1 MNSYPLCV
9 SEKPRWLGATKT
21 RQSKLEPDWP
31 AAFAQCLVWQT
42 TSSTSTTPASSPS
55 SVCPHYH
62 LRARPVPP
70 WADNLEH
77 ERNTASLP
85 PSARSPSTSSAR
97 RTPASSPSSVC
108 PHYHP
113 RARPVPPWADNLEHE
128 RNTTSLPPSARSPCT
143 SSARRT
149 PTSSVFH
156 ASPPL
161 PPSARL
167 PSASLGRQ
175 PHARVQD
182 RRHYHRPHAC
192 PALEFLNLVQ
202 VFGDAFFSYFQRM
215 THGSSGSWPYSTER
229 ACDENLFWSLDP
241 TSPR

>member
-42 TSSTSTTPASSPS
+42 TSSASTTPASSPS

-62 LRARPVPP
+62 L
-70 WADNLEH
+70 H
-77 ERNTASLP
+77 
-85 PSARSPSTSSAR
+85 
-97 RTPASSPSSVC
+97 
-108 PHYHP
+108 
-113 RARPVPPWADNLEHE
+113 ARPVPPWADNLEHE